1 MESQIDI
8 EKLIQL
14 GSITNDFEL
23 ERAMIADRKLR
34 LLAKD
39 NSHFKNLRKQLRD
52 LIEDYENRT
61 WTDINSLTEERIAES
76 DKYEHLAEQESL
88 FLNNR
93 KNIIKA
99 KLKKLDLTQENLAQ
113 ILGHKSKT
121 HVSELM
127 NGIKPFTLRDLIII
141 NKILKIDFNMLIP
154 NFITP
159 EDQIKISKTITSLNK
174 PKLKFEKER
183 LLHS

>member
-1 MESQIDI
+1 MESQFDI
-8 EKLIQL
+8 EKLIQI
-14 GSITNDFEL
+14 GSITNDLDL

-39 NSHFKNLRKQLRD
+39 NSHFKNLRKRLRD

-61 WTDINSLTEERIAES
+61 WLDINSLTDERIVES
-76 DKYEHLAEQESL
+76 DKYDYIAEQERL
-88 FLNNR
+88 FLQKR
-93 KNIIKA
+93 KLIIKSR
-99 KLKKLDLTQENLAQ
+99 LKSLDLTQENLGK

-141 NKILKIDFNMLIP
+141 NMILKIDFKELIP
-154 NFITP
+154 ILLTR
-159 EDQIKISKTITSLNK
+159 EDQVKIKTAILKLNK
-174 PKLKFEKER
+174 PKLKLANEGQ
-183 LLHS
+183 L

>member
-1 MESQIDI
+1 
-8 EKLIQL
+8 
-14 GSITNDFEL
+14 
-23 ERAMIADRKLR
+23 MIADRKLR

-39 NSHFKNLRKQLRD
+39 NGHFKNLRKRLRD

-61 WTDINSLTEERIAES
+61 WTDINSLTEERIKES
-76 DKYEHLAEQESL
+76 DNYDYIAEQERL
-88 FLNNR
+88 FLQKR
-93 KNIIKA
+93 KLIIKSR
-99 KLKKLDLTQENLAQ
+99 LKSLDLTQENLGK

-183 LLHS
+183 LLLS